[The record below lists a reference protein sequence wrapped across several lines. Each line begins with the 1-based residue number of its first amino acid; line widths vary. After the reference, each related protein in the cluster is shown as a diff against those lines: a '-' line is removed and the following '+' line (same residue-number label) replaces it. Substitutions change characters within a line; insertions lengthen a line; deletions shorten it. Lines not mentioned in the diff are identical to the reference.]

1 MKTKKPAP
9 KRKPKHTTGSSEA
22 CQQRPCSPLEQVLAA
37 LLAPT
42 VQTMEQAGIS
52 RLNIERDGSVLL
64 QMFDG
69 EVLTVRPPKPS
80 RTNYVLGTLI
90 SWLHMELGD
99 HNAKGLLEQLPRSS

>member
-1 MKTKKPAP
+1 MDTTNQEP
-9 KRKPKHTTGSSEA
+9 KAEGEA
-22 CQQRPCSPLEQVLAA
+22 CSPFEQVLAA

-64 QMFDG
+64 QMVSG
-69 EVLTVRPPKPS
+69 EVEVLTVRPPKPS

-90 SWLHMELGD
+90 SWLHMELGG